1 MENLTISQISKMLD
15 VTPRMLRHYE
25 KLGLL
30 TSLRREDNS
39 YRIYDEGAVRRL
51 QQIVILRKLR
61 IPLKQIAMILQ
72 DTNQLHALEILQ
84 ENLEELE
91 EEAASLNLIKKL
103 LKELVLRFDRSIRKN
118 IPFDMLEDSEFAKA
132 IGRLALSKTTIK
144 ENTNM
149 SDLNKANEILDK
161 SLNVRIILLPPCTV
175 AAYQFV
181 GENPEEQ
188 AGDVICKFVQESGLY
203 EKKPDSRYYG
213 FNHPDPEEGSKVYGY
228 ESWVTIPEDMEVPEP
243 LVRKHFPGGLYAAY
257 TINFPDFFEW
267 RFLYQWAERN
277 EQYEAAM
284 TPREEKNMGGALEEH
299 LNWVYCAH
307 AGWPENGVDGKL
319 DLLLPIRRRNAG
331 KEDNSY

>member
-1 MENLTISQISKMLD
+1 MDGYMTISQVSQRYQIS
-15 VTPRMLRHYE
+15 PRMLRHYE
-25 KLGLL
+25 KLGLIES
-30 TSLRREDNS
+30 TRKADYA
-39 YRIYDEGAVRRL
+39 YRVYDQEAVKRVRQIIVLRRL
-51 QQIVILRKLR
+51 QL
-61 IPLKQIAMILQ
+61 PLKKIQRILEG
-72 DTNQLHALEILQ
+72 DRVEAIRI
-84 ENLEELE
+84 LEEHQRDFDGNVETVLTMREALVRLLRLLRADAWDPGDAISSSEAE
-91 EEAASLNLIKKL
+91 ELVRLLPKEKHQ
-103 LKELVLRFDRSIRKN
+103 LKEGK
-118 IPFDMLEDSEFAKA
+118 PM
-132 IGRLALSKTTIK
+132 
-144 ENTNM
+144 
-149 SDLNKANEILDK
+149 KANKEMIEKDAC
-161 SLNVRIILLPPCTV
+161 VRILLLPPSDV
-175 AAYQFV
+175 EAYQYI
-181 GENPEEQ
+181 GEEPEEHVG
-188 AGDVICKFVQESGLY
+188 AVMDAFVRDSGLY

-267 RFLYQWAERN
+267 RFLYQRAERN